1 MKNIKINLKS
11 QLYNWYDFF
20 LQTILFIPLCL
31 YLYNKY
37 SSTSGFIV
45 FYIFLLIQFSFTFY
59 LHLVYYLKNKG
70 ENFSIKEDKIERV
83 KNGQKEVF
91 YSADI
96 KKIVICKSAN
106 MDKWGIPY
114 TTFESFRVARVYLKD
129 GRSFIMTNLLEYDLE
144 KPLQILK
151 GVKFERRKGFSF
163 FI

>member
-1 MKNIKINLKS
+1 MKNIKINIKS
-11 QLYNWYDFF
+11 QLHNWYDFF
-20 LQTILFIPLCL
+20 LQTILFVPLCL
-31 YLYNKY
+31 YLYNRY
-37 SSTSGFIV
+37 GNTSGFIV
-45 FYIFLLIQFSFTFY
+45 FYIFLLIQFTFTFY

-70 ENFSIKEDKIERV
+70 EIFNIQEDRIERV

-91 YSADI
+91 HSADI

-114 TTFESFRVARVYLKD
+114 TTFERFRLVRVYLND
-129 GRSFIMTNLLEYDLE
+129 GRYFIMTNLLEYDLE
-144 KPLQILK
+144 KPLQTLK